1 MVSSVLS
8 YQVNQRLNEIFW
20 FSDDELFT
28 GLPVVVWGDF
38 FFQLPP
44 LKELPVYSS
53 ASSIKSFIALDLWR
67 TFQMVELTEVIR
79 Q

>member
-1 MVSSVLS
+1 MKYFGFQTMNYLQDFRS
-8 YQVNQRLNEIFW
+8 
-20 FSDDELFT
+20 LF
-28 GLPVVVWGDF
+28 VVI

-67 TFQMVELTEVIR
+67 TFQMVELIEVMR